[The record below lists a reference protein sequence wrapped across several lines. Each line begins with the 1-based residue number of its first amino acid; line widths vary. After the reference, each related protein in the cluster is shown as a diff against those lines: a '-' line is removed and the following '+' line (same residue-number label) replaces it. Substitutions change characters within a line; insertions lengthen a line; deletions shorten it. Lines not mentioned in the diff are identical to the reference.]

1 MSQGAR
7 VHRPDRFQLRW
18 DVVSLDSQLPPEHRA
33 RLVWSFVSTLDL
45 GAFYATIKAR
55 DDQAGRPASDPAV
68 LLALWLYA
76 ILDGVGAARAIERLC
91 QQHAAYR
98 WLCGGVAVNH
108 DMLSAFRRENGARLD
123 DLLTHS
129 LTGLIAEGLVS
140 LEEVAIDG
148 TKVRA
153 RASRGSLVQGAKL
166 ARIEAAVTARI
177 AALRHEIDA
186 DPAAGERRQ
195 QARLLRAAQEQAGR
209 VKRAQEHLAA
219 RQREAAERAKRHR
232 KEEAAKPP
240 PSVSTSDPE
249 VRQMRMPDHSVYPAW
264 NVQIATARGF
274 IVAIDPTDR
283 RQDGGLAGTT
293 VAEVARR
300 CSGVPERLLGDGTA
314 IVRDDIVGW
323 ATCYPGLEVYSPEPR
338 ERAGVTA
345 ETARKRRWQRGR
357 EAEPIRAWRER
368 MASALGEAI
377 YRRRKLTEHVHA
389 KLKNRGFAQMLT
401 HGIATV
407 RAVCRLHALAHN
419 LLQAHYLRTATP

>member
-249 VRQMRMPDHSVYPAW
+249 VRQMCRLPPRAASLLRSIP
-264 NVQIATARGF
+264 
-274 IVAIDPTDR
+274 P
-283 RQDGGLAGTT
+283 T
-293 VAEVARR
+293 VAR
-300 CSGVPERLLGDGTA
+300 TA
-314 IVRDDIVGW
+314 GW
-323 ATCYPGLEVYSPEPR
+323 RG
-338 ERAGVTA
+338 
-345 ETARKRRWQRGR
+345 RRW
-357 EAEPIRAWRER
+357 
-368 MASALGEAI
+368 
-377 YRRRKLTEHVHA
+377 RKSRVA
-389 KLKNRGFAQMLT
+389 A
-401 HGIATV
+401 
-407 RAVCRLHALAHN
+407 AVCRNGCWAMARRSCVTTLSGGRRAIPAWRSIARSRGN
-419 LLQAHYLRTATP
+419 ARG